1 MSHILACAITS
12 ALPRSWHGGCRVK
25 GLASY
30 ADLHVVGLWK
40 LEHWWDGYRFEN
52 RMTINLVPLFLDLK
66 TYFNLTTFHCTRRW
80 YRLSPERGAAPHER
94 GAVQQERGDASHP
107 PLEIRAG
114 QGIELSLDNF
124 RVGC

>member
-1 MSHILACAITS
+1 
-12 ALPRSWHGGCRVK
+12 
-25 GLASY
+25 
-30 ADLHVVGLWK
+30 
-40 LEHWWDGYRFEN
+40 
-52 RMTINLVPLFLDLK
+52 MTINLVPLFLDLK

>member
-1 MSHILACAITS
+1 
-12 ALPRSWHGGCRVK
+12 
-25 GLASY
+25 
-30 ADLHVVGLWK
+30 
-40 LEHWWDGYRFEN
+40 
-52 RMTINLVPLFLDLK
+52 MTINLVPLFLDLK

-80 YRLSPERGAAPHER
+80 YRLSPERGAAPQERGAAPQERGAAPHER